1 MLTHVSA
8 TSADRELRLKVVA
21 AFPDFLRR
29 CTHGHEVVEAVAA
42 TYSVPSYLVGL
53 MNTAYLSAEQW
64 PITEATLR
72 KANPRSE
79 RSRFGPE
86 HWSLLVDKGFA
97 QQEQLGWR
105 LTPAGTAVVIEL
117 HHRLRAE
124 ISRRTIA
131 GEGVA
136 AVRSEFARIAH
147 ALPRLHRVDV
157 IRQLW
162 AGEQNEITQLYRV
175 VWELYIQGRALM
187 EDVFFTDWPTG
198 EKLRALEEG
207 FAELAA
213 GLG

>member
-136 AVRSEFARIAH
+136 A
-147 ALPRLHRVDV
+147 
-157 IRQLW
+157 
-162 AGEQNEITQLYRV
+162 YRV